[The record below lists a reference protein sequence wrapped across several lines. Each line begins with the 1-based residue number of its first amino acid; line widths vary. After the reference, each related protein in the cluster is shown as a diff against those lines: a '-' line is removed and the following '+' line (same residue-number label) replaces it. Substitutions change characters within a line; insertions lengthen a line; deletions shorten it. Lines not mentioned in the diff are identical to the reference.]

1 MSNKV
6 YSVQCTRSRL
16 QRLTRLGFGSVDS
29 RILNQVI
36 DNKHWQQARS
46 KALHYIFPVVKGQYV
61 FAGAQALRI
70 PFKCLGASEK
80 NPAYREVIMSNNH
93 DVIHHL
99 FGSLEDMLD
108 SSSTCSISIHGGL
121 PCGRDLKVKD
131 IDLGVTGSP
140 CNPYSTKR
148 AKRFEN
154 GNVAHHCM
162 NDTTQSSVLRFY
174 ETFEP
179 KVGVTEQVQGFGMPV
194 STSSP
199 TTPLQLQLVRTTITT
214 MGG

>member
-148 AKRFEN
+148 AKRFGRQSIGDGRWQTN
-154 GNVAHHCM
+154 MLALQSYNMAPGCADAPPGGQCQCGAHVCAEVGCGKPH
-162 NDTTQSSVLRFY
+162 SLLAH
-174 ETFEP
+174 
-179 KVGVTEQVQGFGMPV
+179 KV
-194 STSSP
+194 S
-199 TTPLQLQLVRTTITT
+199 
-214 MGG
+214 